1 MSYLILLI
9 LLLLSFFFS
18 GTETAMTAVSL
29 PLLNGRAENGDKK
42 AILPNSAETVV
53 GQYRIFINGTS
64 YLDEAIP
71 EMMPGF
77 LLRCYYTEI

>member
-9 LLLLSFFFS
+9 LLALSFFFS

-42 AILPNSAETVV
+42 AKILM
-53 GQYRIFINGTS
+53 
-64 YLDEAIP
+64 
-71 EMMPGF
+71 EMKQ
-77 LLRCYYTEI
+77 